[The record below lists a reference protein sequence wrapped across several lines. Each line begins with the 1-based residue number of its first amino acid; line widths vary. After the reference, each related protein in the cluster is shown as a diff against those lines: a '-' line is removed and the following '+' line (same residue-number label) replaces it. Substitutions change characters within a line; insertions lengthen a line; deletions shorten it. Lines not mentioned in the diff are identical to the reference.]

1 MSDQLSGLTRGRSRS
16 LRSPRRSLDS
26 CFARR
31 FTSTFLLIHE
41 VADCVGSL
49 GGRGLL
55 PSLPRGLAGRLAL
68 PHRTA
73 SPGSWMRPPSRW
85 NLDLFFLTRGPDH
98 EIPHAVGSAE

>member
-31 FTSTFLLIHE
+31 FTSAFLLIHE

-49 GGRGLL
+49 GGRGAPAEPPPRARREARPPPSDRIAGFVDETSQSMEFGSLL
-55 PSLPRGLAGRLAL
+55 PDEGARS
-68 PHRTA
+68 
-73 SPGSWMRPPSRW
+73 
-85 NLDLFFLTRGPDH
+85 
-98 EIPHAVGSAE
+98 